1 VSAGEDRAGLP
12 KPYKVSLVGT
22 RLIEEP
28 DNCAVVRPIVQA
40 EEAGSSMSLTWVS
53 INGRHRELASRRS
66 ARTYYVLSGSLA
78 FSLTGATEAL
88 GPGDVLVIPR
98 GCRYYLEGTGTY
110 LVINTPA
117 FREGDD
123 EY

>member
-1 VSAGEDRAGLP
+1 
-12 KPYKVSLVGT
+12 
-22 RLIEEP
+22 
-28 DNCAVVRPIVQA
+28 
-40 EEAGSSMSLTWVS
+40 MSLTWVS

-66 ARTYYVLSGSLA
+66 VRAYYVLSGE
-78 FSLTGATEAL
+78 LTFFLSGAAPETLRPGEAL
-88 GPGDVLVIPR
+88 VVPR
-98 GCRYYLEGTGTY
+98 GRRYYLEGTGTY